1 MPSPQQN
8 WARLRADYGGPLRR
22 GAWYRVVSVS
32 PLEAVVDVEKRAVLL
47 PREYLE
53 IVATRPTRWTVV
65 REAQPSPRLPSEMQE
80 RYGVCP
86 SCRERMSLAGEPRTL
101 RCRRCNGVFEVGWGE
116 RYFDAC

>member
-8 WARLRADYGGPLRR
+8 WARLKADYGCPLRR

-32 PLEAVVDVEKRAVLL
+32 PLEAVVDVERRSVLL

-53 IVATRPTRWTVV
+53 IVTTRPTRWTVV
-65 REAQPSPRLPSEMQE
+65 REIERSPRVPSEMQE

-86 SCRERMSLAGEPRTL
+86 SCRERMPLAGEPSNL

-116 RYFDAC
+116 RYFDTG